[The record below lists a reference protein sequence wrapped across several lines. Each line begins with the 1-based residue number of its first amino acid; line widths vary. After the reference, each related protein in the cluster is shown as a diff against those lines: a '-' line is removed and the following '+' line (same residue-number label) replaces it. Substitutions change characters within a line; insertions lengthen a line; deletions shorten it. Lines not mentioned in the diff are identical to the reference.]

1 MILLSFILNTLL
13 FFLLVNSSYLKKK
26 RSNPDYPDKPFSK
39 LILFPL
45 TLGIVFTL
53 IIDVFR
59 GIIMYQLLL
68 FAIIALMLYWFFYV
82 FNKNE

>member
-1 MILLSFILNTLL
+1 MILLSSILNTLL